1 MAWLNKTLIRLRI
14 LDLVPSDRDPPSE
27 RRKCLIQRSTS
38 TVRTS
43 RISKSAQRGPYPS
56 IEEVAIDDSCSVRMP
71 DGSVG
76 ELSVDVMI
84 DKVGNQN
91 ALLPLTVA
99 IPVDVRPQPA
109 HRCSSRLFG
118 RKLLDRSNDCSPA
131 YSPTGY
137 VVLTPEKFPT
147 CRTTLALNSANI

>member
-1 MAWLNKTLIRLRI
+1 MAWLNKTLIRLGI
-14 LDLVPSDRDPPSE
+14 LDFVPSDRDPPSE
-27 RRKCLIQRSTS
+27 RRK
-38 TVRTS
+38 
-43 RISKSAQRGPYPS
+43 
-56 IEEVAIDDSCSVRMP
+56 VAMDDSCSVRMP

-118 RKLLDRSNDCSPA
+118 RKLLDRSNDCGPA
-131 YSPTGY
+131 YSLTGY
-137 VVLTPEKFPT
+137 V
-147 CRTTLALNSANI
+147 